1 MEVLALFDVALVVIA
16 ISDVVIN
23 EELGLV
29 TLYLPCILQGFLEQ
43 GHSFCVILY
52 LNSYCTHLDQR
63 FYLDLIQLRI
73 RGEDSLKIMRRVQL
87 GCRSKRSD

>member
-29 TLYLPCILQGFLEQ
+29 ALYLPCILQGFLEQ
-43 GHSFCVILY
+43 GYSSCVILY
-52 LNSYCTHLDQR
+52 LNGYCTHLDQR

-73 RGEDSLKIMRRVQL
+73 RGEDSLKIVRGVQL